1 MQIGKLPSPLSS
13 QEMQQWFSS
22 VLSAKEIPL
31 SAFKEDSTALV
42 VVDMINGFA
51 VSGAL
56 CSANTASIVPQV
68 EQLMQACRRKGIPM
82 VFFADSHSKDSPE
95 FQSYPVHC
103 LAGEEE
109 SRPVEVLEQVGGYT
123 LIPKASTNGFLEPAF
138 QQWLK
143 EHPKVDQFI
152 ITGCCTDICV
162 QQFALTVKT
171 DFNRRCLPSRVVVP
185 AELTATYDASGHPA
199 ALTEL
204 ASYHNMATSGVEIVS
219 HISID

>member
-22 VLSAKEIPL
+22 VLSAKEVPL
-31 SAFKEDSTALV
+31 SAFKGENTALV

-56 CSANTASIVPQV
+56 YSANTASIVPQV
-68 EQLMQACRRKGIPM
+68 EQLMRACREQGIPT

-95 FQSYPVHC
+95 FLSYPVHC

-109 SRPVEVLEQVGGYT
+109 SRPVEALERVGGYT

-138 QQWLK
+138 QQWMR

-152 ITGCCTDICV
+152 ITGCCTDICI
-162 QQFALTVKT
+162 QQFALTIKT
-171 DFNRRCLPSRVVVP
+171 DFNRRGIPSRVVVP
-185 AELTATYDASGHPA
+185 VALTATYDAPGHPA

-204 ASYHNMATSGVEIVS
+204 TSYHNMLTSGVEIVS
-219 HISID
+219 HILTH